1 MRLDALYVL
10 TDVDLPP
17 LNVHKLKPHLYF
29 FRRKRRIVHS
39 VVNVSDFNQKNRNGI
54 LKKGTCFRIRKC

>member
-1 MRLDALYVL
+1 MRLDALYML

-39 VVNVSDFNQKNRNGI
+39 VVNVSDFNQKI
-54 LKKGTCFRIRKC
+54 EMEY